1 MANVCCDDVIFYADD
16 NPDGLQCLWEDLE
29 SAIVICLD
37 ADKSG
42 ISNIFQLKGIDTSGI
57 GLRVSVIYVER
68 NDEGILVELE
78 TAWSPLYEAYS
89 AIADSYGVSFVLKA
103 VEPGCFLYYNTD
115 TYGRYFSEKYI
126 ISVENESCKT
136 PSGIMVCEK
145 LEYGDVFETDQGLLK
160 AFAALGYHTESVDAL
175 LAMLQDT
182 GITIHTFTNPYQ
194 SDMAA

>member
-37 ADKSG
+37 ADKSSIG
-42 ISNIFQLKGIDTSGI
+42 NLFQLKGIDTSGI
-57 GLRVSVIYVER
+57 GLRGSVIYMER
-68 NDEGILVELE
+68 TCESILVELE

-89 AIADSYGVSFVLKA
+89 AIADSYDVSFVLKA
-103 VEPGCFLYYNTD
+103 IEPGCLIYYNTD
-115 TYGRYFSEKYI
+115 IDGRYFSEKYI
-126 ISVENESCKT
+126 ISIEDKSFKT
-136 PSGIMVCEK
+136 PSDIMICKK

-160 AFAALGYHTESVDAL
+160 AFAALGYHAESVTAL

-194 SDMAA
+194 SEMAA